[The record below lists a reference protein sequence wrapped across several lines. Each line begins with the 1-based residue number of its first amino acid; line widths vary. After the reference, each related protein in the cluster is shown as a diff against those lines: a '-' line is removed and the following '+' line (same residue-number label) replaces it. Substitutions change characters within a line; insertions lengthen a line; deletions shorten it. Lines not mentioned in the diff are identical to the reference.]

1 MEQTLQNYEA
11 LHVIKKKFIFF
22 LCMYKMILNTTKET
36 WGKCG
41 IKTVK
46 YYNKK
51 DDIIELWQK
60 MSDVETQIK
69 HSNIADAVLK
79 RIRKYCRKKKYITEE
94 EKQKYK
100 AYFEGETS
108 IFIIEKL
115 THDIIERYKLPA
127 TELRKKLDIITTT

>member
-1 MEQTLQNYEA
+1 M
-11 LHVIKKKFIFF
+11 
-22 LCMYKMILNTTKET
+22 CMCRMLLNIIKET

-79 RIRKYCRKKKYITEE
+79 RIRKYCRKKKINY
-94 EKQKYK
+94 
-100 AYFEGETS
+100 
-108 IFIIEKL
+108 
-115 THDIIERYKLPA
+115 R
-127 TELRKKLDIITTT
+127 RKKTKK

>member
-11 LHVIKKKFIFF
+11 LHVIKKKIIFF

-79 RIRKYCRKKKYITEE
+79 RIRKYCRKKKIHY
-94 EKQKYK
+94 
-100 AYFEGETS
+100 
-108 IFIIEKL
+108 
-115 THDIIERYKLPA
+115 RR
-127 TELRKKLDIITTT
+127 RKRKI